1 MYFTLDGFNIIVFNE
16 GTRYTRGL
24 KNMAGAKSG
33 KKGGGLAAIAPWA
46 FESEGNAAD
55 AAPAPKSRKAVPLT
69 PSTVAPG
76 ATPQSA
82 PSQSAPPLGAF
93 STLAA
98 APVSPPTSP
107 QTSGMTSF
115 INTQPAGPDP
125 QALGIVE
132 SAVYVNF
139 DDGRGGQRPSR
150 FMAFMKMYGLM
161 GRPADINSVLGALQ
175 ITDPSFTAEAVASD
189 ARAHLTMLD
198 QFERSIADEH
208 AAEVQ
213 NRVGSKDAEAA
224 SIQEAN
230 AKDQGEIE
238 RLTKAIS
245 ERSARLP
252 ILAQERSEGEAA
264 IARSTAKM
272 ATAQDAVRAALT
284 STLSLF
290 TPKSA

>member
-1 MYFTLDGFNIIVFNE
+1 
-16 GTRYTRGL
+16 
-24 KNMAGAKSG
+24 MAGAKKSFG
-33 KKGGGLAAIAPWA
+33 DSLRSAL
-46 FESEGNAAD
+46 FETEGDGANTG
-55 AAPAPKSRKAVPLT
+55 PAPKSRKAVPLT
-69 PSTVAPG
+69 PSAVAP
-76 ATPQSA
+76 PVS
-82 PSQSAPPLGAF
+82 PLGAF

-98 APVSPPTSP
+98 APMAPATGA

-132 SAVYVNF
+132 AAVYVNF
-139 DDGRGGQRPSR
+139 DDGRGGQRPSK

-175 ITDPSFTAEAVASD
+175 ITDASFTAEAVAAD

-198 QFERSIADEH
+198 HFEQSIAQES

-213 NRVGSKDAEAA
+213 NRVGSKDAEAIA
-224 SIQEAN
+224 IQEAN
-230 AKDQGEIE
+230 GKDQADIE